1 MDVKQFLEEQTGEQ
15 LGYSV
20 ELSFDEMGVTEKS
33 LNRSV
38 GKVGFKSSMNEFFK
52 AAKRRSHAQNPIAP
66 NQADIVKWVLYDRF
80 IFAAGT
86 TVPNNFKFFT
96 QPIGTAGKTKVDT
109 NLDQVQRL
117 PDPLWF
123 NTEGVG
129 FYFSNKTSIV
139 DLQAFFDSE
148 YMEYWVGQKI
158 YLEGPIQVFPGGAGI
173 YGSVAATLTAPSG
186 VTIAANGQPRA
197 DNIYDV
203 RLPAGIHLGVDAT
216 NTPII
221 TDGLIGITIL
231 QGQQFKIEM
240 NAPLGGAALTPAVPV
255 APNPFPG
262 GGLTIMAYLHG
273 ILSRGVQ

>member
-1 MDVKQFLEEQTGEQ
+1 MEVKEFLERETNEK
-15 LGYSV
+15 LGVGV
-20 ELSFDEMGVTEKS
+20 ELSFNELGVSQRS
-33 LNRSV
+33 LNKRV
-38 GKVGFKSSMNEFFK
+38 GKVGFKARLSEFLK
-52 AAKRRSHAQNPIAP
+52 AAQRRSGAENPIAP

-123 NTEGVG
+123 NTEGLG
-129 FYFSNKTSIV
+129 FYLSNKTNPG
-139 DLQAFFDSE
+139 DMQAFFDSE
-148 YMEYWVGQKI
+148 YMEYWIGQKV

-173 YGSVAATLTAPSG
+173 FGSVSVTGTADFA
-186 VTIAANGQPRA
+186 VIANGQPRA
-197 DNIYDV
+197 DNIYDC

-216 NTPII
+216 NTPIV

-231 QGQQFKIEM
+231 QGQQFRIEM
-240 NAPLGGAALTPAVPV
+240 NAPLGGAALSAVG
-255 APNPFPG
+255 ATPFPG
-262 GGLTIMAYLHG
+262 GGLTIMVYLHG